1 MCKLGHGECSSM
13 SKNFPC
19 KVMKEKIKISRCKT
33 FSSVSDDDRDCE
45 DVMNHNRRQLETT
58 RISAIP
64 RNVTAKLNDFFNW
77 NDQIEY
83 FMFKSRSSEHN
94 DWIVMNSNY
103 KEKGKDSL
111 GPHRGS
117 KSSFHVVRVEEE
129 VLVNWMQCDLSD
141 QHRHDSNWKS
151 CRALPPIAIGVSSS
165 SSSNSCEM
173 TERCCSLVIWWL
185 HEASSLSIDREYE
198 FPHLVQG
205 STDCR
210 QSYINCMFPFG
221 WLRSQHTSDFAHKSN
236 GIIRSSFR
244 AHQLRSFFLQ
254 TMTAWI
260 LFLDFLTSVF
270 QRVAQFLVRVVAQV
284 LPILQDFL
292 IVSSWPDVWK
302 EYFPWTNIPGRLEFA
317 EAHHSDLQI
326 EANFPEVQLSSER
339 CIRRWG
345 SVSFSK
351 QFLWWWRGLFCLGY
365 EFGRSISQLADEKL
379 ASELSCIHV
388 RGSVGSRH
396 CWHNFDLFQG
406 TCREIQSSILE
417 LIFLKM

>member
-1 MCKLGHGECSSM
+1 
-13 SKNFPC
+13 
-19 KVMKEKIKISRCKT
+19 MKEKIKISRCKT

-64 RNVTAKLNDFFNW
+64 RNVTAKLNDFFFFNW

-129 VLVNWMQCDLSD
+129 VLVNYMQCDLSD

-198 FPHLVQG
+198 FPHLGQG
-205 STDCR
+205 STDRR
-210 QSYINCMFPFG
+210 QSSINLCFHSVG
-221 WLRSQHTSDFAHKSN
+221 CAHNIHQTLLIKV

-244 AHQLRSFFLQ
+244 AQQLRFLRLQ
-254 TMTAWI
+254 TMTGPE
-260 LFLDFLTSVF
+260 FCFSTS
-270 QRVAQFLVRVVAQV
+270 
-284 LPILQDFL
+284 
-292 IVSSWPDVWK
+292 
-302 EYFPWTNIPGRLEFA
+302 
-317 EAHHSDLQI
+317 
-326 EANFPEVQLSSER
+326 
-339 CIRRWG
+339 
-345 SVSFSK
+345 
-351 QFLWWWRGLFCLGY
+351 
-365 EFGRSISQLADEKL
+365 
-379 ASELSCIHV
+379 
-388 RGSVGSRH
+388 
-396 CWHNFDLFQG
+396 
-406 TCREIQSSILE
+406 
-417 LIFLKM
+417 